1 MLFLSFILLAMS
13 LTIVLIPI
21 FRDLAVRFKALDQ
34 PGERKINVTV
44 VPRCGGIAM
53 ALGALFPILIWVP
66 LNEFVCALMIG
77 AGIIVFF
84 GIMDDIKELNC
95 YVKFAAQCLAATV
108 VTFYGGV
115 NIDHI
120 GSLLPTYIHLP
131 GIVSILLTLVV
142 IVGVTNAINLS
153 DGLDG
158 LAGGISLLSFSCI
171 GYFAWHTEHFVV
183 LFISAAMI
191 GVIFGFLRFNTY
203 PARLFM
209 GDAGS
214 QLLGFVL
221 ISLSLK
227 LTQNNSGLSPL
238 LPLLILAF
246 PVLDT
251 LTVMLTRIYKRK
263 SPFAADKN
271 HFHHRLMDLGF
282 YHTESVLIIYLF
294 HVAFLAFS
302 FVYQSHNEWVILS
315 VYLVCSGI
323 ILAAFFSARQ
333 TGWKFKR
340 NEIVDKVIKGRLKKL
355 KESNIMI
362 KISFKTVEIGIP
374 LLLLFISIL
383 PETYPV
389 HFTVGSVIILALI
402 TATWFACRKWI
413 FSMLGFAL
421 YLFTPFL
428 IYFGE
433 TNRASWCHSGVLV
446 IYNLSFAILAA
457 GVILTLKLTRRTR
470 GFKSSPIDF
479 LILLFAIV
487 IPNLPDELIK
497 NLGMNFILVKVIV
510 CYFGFEVIIGEL
522 RIRSIVNVPK
532 VLVSA
537 LPVVL
542 IICLKSFV

>member
-1 MLFLSFILLAMS
+1 MFI
-13 LTIVLIPI
+13 TIVMIPVC
-21 FRDLAVRFKALDQ
+21 RDIAMRLNVVDI
-34 PGERKINVTV
+34 PDERKVHLSA
-44 VPRCGGIAM
+44 VPRCGGVAM
-53 ALGALFPILIWVP
+53 AIGTLVPILLWGGR
-66 LNEFVCALMIG
+66 NEFMTALLIG
-77 AGIIVFF
+77 AGVIIAA
-84 GIMDDIKELNC
+84 GIWDDVKNLSSGT
-95 YVKFAAQCLAATV
+95 KFAAQCAAAAV
-108 VTFYGGV
+108 VVLYGGLK
-115 NIDHI
+115 IKSF
-120 GSLLPTYIHLP
+120 GMLLPGDALLP
-131 GIVSILLTLVV
+131 DIVAIPLTLFV

-158 LAGGISLLSFSCI
+158 LAGGISILSFSCI
-171 GYFAWHTEHFVV
+171 SYLAWHTGHFVI
-183 LFISAAMI
+183 LFIAAAMI
-191 GVIFGFLRFNTY
+191 GAIFGFLRFNTY

-227 LTQNNSGLSPL
+227 LTQNNFGLSPL
-238 LPLLILAF
+238 LPLLIFAF

-294 HVAFLAFS
+294 HVVFLAFA

-340 NEIVDKVIKGRLKKL
+340 NEIVDKVIKGRLKQL
-355 KESNIMI
+355 KESNIII
-362 KISFKTVEIGIP
+362 KISFKTIEIGIP
-374 LLLLFISIL
+374 LLLLFTSFL
-383 PETYPV
+383 PESYPV

-402 TATWFACRKWI
+402 TATWFACRKWVLSI
-413 FSMLGFAL
+413 LGFAL

-433 TNRASWCHSGVLV
+433 TNRASWCHSGVLM
-446 IYNLSFAILAA
+446 IYNLSFLILAA
-457 GVILTLKLTRRTR
+457 GVILTLKFTRRTR

-497 NLGMNFILVKVIV
+497 NMEMNFILVKVIV
-510 CYFGFEVIIGEL
+510 CYFGFEVILGEL

-532 VLVSA
+532 VLASA

-542 IICLKSFV
+542 TICLKNFV